1 MFVSQPFNREKLNG
15 MSESPLVEAGDETS
29 TQQLVVVLREVA
41 VPSRKASSADCRTD
55 ADKTKAC
62 ANER

>member
-1 MFVSQPFNREKLNG
+1 MFVSQPCNREKMNG

-55 ADKTKAC
+55 ADKMKAC
-62 ANER
+62 AKER